1 MSIDGPA
8 ITGTDRDTGISPLNY
23 QYLVA
28 SEPQISGGF
37 GSSQTETLTD
47 VLHYYWSSRSAPRS
61 QKLDQGHTA

>member
-1 MSIDGPA
+1 MSVDGPA
-8 ITGTDRDTGISPLNY
+8 LTGTDRDFGFALNY

-47 VLHYYWSSRSAPRS
+47 VLLYYWNQRFAARS
-61 QKLDQGHTA
+61 